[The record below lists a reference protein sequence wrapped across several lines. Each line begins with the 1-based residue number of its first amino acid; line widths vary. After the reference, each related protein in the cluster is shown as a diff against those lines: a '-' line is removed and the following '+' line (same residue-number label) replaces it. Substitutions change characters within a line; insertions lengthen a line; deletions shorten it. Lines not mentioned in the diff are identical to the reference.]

1 MADEDK
7 QDEPQ
12 KGSSKKIIIMV
23 IMALVILG
31 IGAGGG
37 MMFMGSTDDNDQETT
52 DIAEEEIKQ
61 EKKAIY
67 HDLHPAFVA
76 NFSGQSNK
84 NYMQVYVVAMS
95 YENDVIEDL
104 KLHMPAVRNAVLM
117 SLSTAESKKVQTVEG
132 KEELR
137 RKVLD
142 TINETMEEKTG
153 NAGIE
158 DIYFT
163 KFVSQ

>member
-23 IMALVILG
+23 VMALVILG

-37 MMFMGSTDDNDQETT
+37 MMFMGSADNTEQETN
-52 DIAEEEIKQ
+52 DVVEEDLQQ

-84 NYMQVYVVAMS
+84 NYMQVYIVAMS

-117 SLSTAESKKVQTVEG
+117 SLSTAESEKVETLQG
-132 KEELR
+132 KEALR
-137 RKVLD
+137 KKVLD
-142 TINETMEEKTG
+142 TINVIMKEKTG